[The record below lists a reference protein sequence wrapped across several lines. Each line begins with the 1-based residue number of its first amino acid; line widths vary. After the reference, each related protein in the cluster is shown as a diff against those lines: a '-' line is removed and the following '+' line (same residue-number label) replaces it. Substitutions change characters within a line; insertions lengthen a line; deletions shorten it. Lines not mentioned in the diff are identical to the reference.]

1 MIFIITDKEDKHAD
15 RVISKLTYENYFR
28 FNLDIDSLKKT
39 YITYQ
44 DDKWILSQNGI
55 SITSDEID
63 VIYPRTTFVK
73 TSFQNLNENN
83 DFKIW
88 IGEWNQSLLGLY
100 FTLKDKK
107 WFIKLKNAYRA
118 ENKYLQYS
126 IAKDIGFN
134 SPSLLVSN
142 NKTDLLKFIDK
153 HKNVVIKF
161 MNQEIYRDNDGKVTG
176 LFVNK
181 LNKDMLLD
189 FNDNSENPIV
199 LQNYIEKKYEVRY
212 IVVEN
217 KHFVCKIES
226 QKSEITKVDWRRYD
240 IPNTPHYP
248 IEAPKNIKDK
258 VNKLMKILNL
268 TYGALDFI
276 VTNDNQ
282 WYFLEINPMGQ
293 FLWIED
299 LTNLQISKEIANW
312 LEKNFK
318 IKE

>member
-1 MIFIITDKEDKHAD
+1 MIFIITDKEDKHANT
-15 RVISKLTYENYFR
+15 VISKLPSMSYFR

-44 DDKWILSQNGI
+44 NNEWRLSQNGM
-55 SITSDEID
+55 SITSYEID

-73 TSFQNLNENN
+73 VSLEDSNIEKT

-88 IGEWNQSLLGLY
+88 KGEWDQLLLGIY
-100 FTLKDKK
+100 FTLRDKK
-107 WFIKLKNAYRA
+107 WFIPLKDAYRA
-118 ENKYLQYS
+118 ENKYLQYF
-126 IAKDIGFN
+126 IAKGVGFN
-134 SPSLLVSN
+134 LPKFLVSN
-142 NKTDLLKFIDK
+142 NKTDLLHFSSEYKD
-153 HKNVVIKF
+153 VVIKF
-161 MNQEIYRDNDGKVTG
+161 MNQEIYKDNKGKIKG
-176 LFVNK
+176 IFVNK
-181 LNKDMLLD
+181 INQDTLLD
-189 FNDNSENPIV
+189 FNEDSENPIV

-212 IVVEN
+212 IVVGN

-248 IEAPKNIKDK
+248 IEAPEYIQNK
-258 VNKLMKILNL
+258 VNKFMKNLNL

-299 LTNLQISKEIANW
+299 LTELQISEEIANW
-312 LEKNFK
+312 LKQNLK
-318 IKE
+318 